1 MNATQENSADP
12 GRAHR
17 VPWVKIM
24 KARSEDRATGAENED
39 AWNERDEEPAKSR
52 AGRGPSTCWEPH
64 CQRREY
70 SKYEFPAQRNL
81 LPAVLSLRL
90 IDKRSER
97 RLQGFHVIPP
107 HPAPAPSSP
116 AADCPVLLD
125 CSLIVCCFWRGLL
138 HNKLRH

>member
-1 MNATQENSADP
+1 MTATQESSADP

-24 KARSEDRATGAENED
+24 KAHSEDRAIGAENED
-39 AWNERDEEPAKSR
+39 ARNGRDEEPAKSR

-70 SKYEFPAQRNL
+70 RKYKFPAQRHL

-90 IDKRSER
+90 IDKRSEQ
-97 RLQGFHVIPP
+97 RLHGFHVIPP
-107 HPAPAPSSP
+107 PVPHPSTIKSS
-116 AADCPVLLD
+116 C
-125 CSLIVCCFWRGLL
+125 
-138 HNKLRH
+138 